1 MRLLRP
7 TAASCVTV
15 SGTLSIHVLHVTPT
29 ARRSVHRHKIVE
41 ALEATAD
48 WRENTGTCSIPQYLP
63 TYIYLSM
70 KKMFRISR
78 RRFHWK
84 TAPPQISHRQ
94 LFSSFRYMY
103 ASKTDLTRPLLEE
116 ETLDCYSPDQ
126 FYPVA
131 VGEVLNSSYR
141 VVGKLGYG
149 AQATVWLCR
158 DVRWVR
164 YDWQ

>member
-1 MRLLRP
+1 M
-7 TAASCVTV
+7 
-15 SGTLSIHVLHVTPT
+15 
-29 ARRSVHRHKIVE
+29 
-41 ALEATAD
+41 D
-48 WRENTGTCSIPQYLP
+48 
-63 TYIYLSM
+63 
-70 KKMFRISR
+70 F
-78 RRFHWK
+78 
-84 TAPPQISHRQ
+84 
-94 LFSSFRYMY
+94 
-103 ASKTDLTRPLLEE
+103 TRPLLLEE

-164 YDWQ
+164 YDWQYFPLGLN

>member
-1 MRLLRP
+1 
-7 TAASCVTV
+7 
-15 SGTLSIHVLHVTPT
+15 
-29 ARRSVHRHKIVE
+29 
-41 ALEATAD
+41 
-48 WRENTGTCSIPQYLP
+48 
-63 TYIYLSM
+63 M
-70 KKMFRISR
+70 KRMFRIPR
-78 RRFHWK
+78 RRFRWK
-84 TAPPQISHRQ
+84 TAPQISHRQ
-94 LFSSFRYMY
+94 FSSFKYLY
-103 ASKTDLTRPLLEE
+103 ASKMDFTPRPLLLEE

-164 YDWQ
+164 YD

>member
-7 TAASCVTV
+7 TAASCVTCV
-15 SGTLSIHVLHVTPT
+15 GHIVNTALHVTPT
-29 ARRSVHRHKIVE
+29 AQRSVHRHKIVKSLRGNRR
-41 ALEATAD
+41 LEGDYRYLLAF
-48 WRENTGTCSIPQYLP
+48 RNTYL

-70 KKMFRISR
+70 KRMFRISP

-84 TAPPQISHRQ
+84 TAPQISHRQ
-94 LFSSFRYMY
+94 FSSFRYMY
-103 ASKTDLTRPLLEE
+103 ASKTDFTRPLLEE

-158 DVRWVR
+158 DVR
-164 YDWQ
+164 